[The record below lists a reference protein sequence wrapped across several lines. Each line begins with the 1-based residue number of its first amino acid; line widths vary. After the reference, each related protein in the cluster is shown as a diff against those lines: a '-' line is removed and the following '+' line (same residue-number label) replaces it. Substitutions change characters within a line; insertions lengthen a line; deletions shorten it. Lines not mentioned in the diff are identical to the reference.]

1 MARRRLDTF
10 SLSFLDIMSCGFG
23 AVVLFYMII
32 SATMAIRSDELNKA
46 LSERADRLRVEAAE
60 GEENLVELRNTME
73 ETERKTIEA
82 RGLARRIIK
91 LIEDKQTELADME
104 DDTLARQ
111 EHINK
116 LKADLKALEEDSKRL
131 SAASSQPD
139 ELGDR
144 LRRIQGDGDRQYLT
158 GVKVGGERVLILL
171 DASASMLDET
181 IVNII
186 RRRNMDDAQKV
197 RSPKWQ
203 RALRTTEWL
212 VAQLSPGARFQ
223 IVGFNETAASVV
235 SDSAGQWLEAAD
247 PDVVDEAIKGS
258 RQLVP
263 GGGTSLHNAF
273 SAVKTF
279 TPRPDNIFLITDGL
293 PTQGRDPPRGKT
305 VSGRTRLRHFNS
317 SLEELPA
324 GIPVNVILMP
334 IEGDAQ
340 AATEFWRLAQASQ
353 GSFLSPSR
361 DWP

>member
-32 SATMAIRSDELNKA
+32 SATMAIRSDELNKN
-46 LSERADRLRVEAAE
+46 LSERSEKLRIEASE
-60 GEENLVELRNTME
+60 GEENLVELRNTLE
-73 ETERKTIEA
+73 ETEKKIVEA
-82 RGLARRIIK
+82 RGLSRRIIE
-91 LIEDKQTELADME
+91 LIEDKQVELAEME
-104 DDTLARQ
+104 EDTLARQ

-131 SAASSQPD
+131 SAASSQPE

-158 GVKVGGERVLILL
+158 GVKVGGERVLVLL

-186 RRRNMDDAQKV
+186 RRRNMDDAQKI

-203 RALRTTEWL
+203 RALRTVEWL
-212 VAQLSPGARFQ
+212 VAQLPPGARFQ
-223 IVGFNETAASVV
+223 IVRFSQSASPVLP
-235 SDSAGQWLEAAD
+235 DSAETWLEAAD
-247 PDVVDEAIKGS
+247 PEVVDRVIQGS
-258 RQLVP
+258 RRLVP
-263 GGGTSLHNAF
+263 AGGTSLHNAF
-273 SAVKTF
+273 AAAKTL

-293 PTQGRDPPRGKT
+293 PTQGREPPRGRT
-305 VSGRTRLRHFNS
+305 VSGRARLRHFNN
-317 SLEELPA
+317 SLEELPT
-324 GIPVNVILMP
+324 GIPVNVVLMP

-340 AATEFWRLAQASQ
+340 AATEFWRLAQATQ
-353 GSFLSPSR
+353 GSFISPSR

>member
-32 SATMAIRSDELNKA
+32 SATMAIRSDELNKS
-46 LSERADRLRVEAAE
+46 LSERADRLRVEVSE
-60 GEENLVELRNTME
+60 GEENLVDLRNSLE

-82 RGLARRIIK
+82 RGLSRRIIE
-91 LIEDKQTELADME
+91 LIEQKQVELAEMDQ
-104 DDTLARQ
+104 DTQSRQ

-171 DASASMLDET
+171 DTSASMLDET

-186 RRRNMDDAQKV
+186 RRRNMEDAQKL

-203 RALRTTEWL
+203 RAIRTVEWL
-212 VAQLSPGARFQ
+212 VAQLPPSARFQ
-223 IVGFNETAASVV
+223 IIGFGQDANPVV
-235 SDSAGQWLEAAD
+235 AGSSERWLEAAN
-247 PDVVDEAIKGS
+247 PEAVDEAVKSS
-258 RQLVP
+258 RRVVP
-263 GGGTSLHNAF
+263 GGGTSLHKAF
-273 SAVKTF
+273 AAVKTLN
-279 TPRPDNIFLITDGL
+279 PRPDNIFLITDGL
-293 PTQGRDPPRGKT
+293 PTQGKEPPRGRT
-305 VSGRTRLRHFNS
+305 VSGRARLRHFNN

-324 GIPVNVILMP
+324 GIPVNVVLMP

-340 AATEFWRLAQASQ
+340 AATEFWRLAQATQ
-353 GSFLSPSR
+353 GSFISPSR

>member
-32 SATMAIRSDELNKA
+32 SATMAIRSDELNKS
-46 LSERADRLRVEAAE
+46 LSERADRLRVEVSE
-60 GEENLVELRNTME
+60 GEENLVDLRNSLE

-82 RGLARRIIK
+82 RGLSRRIIE
-91 LIEDKQTELADME
+91 LIEQKQVELAEME
-104 DDTLARQ
+104 QDTQSRQ

-171 DASASMLDET
+171 DTSASMLDET

-186 RRRNMDDAQKV
+186 RRRNMDDAQKL

-203 RALRTTEWL
+203 RAIRTVEWL
-212 VAQLSPGARFQ
+212 VAQLPPSARFQ
-223 IVGFNETAASVV
+223 IIGFGQDANPVV
-235 SDSAGQWLEAAD
+235 AGSSERWLEAAN
-247 PDVVDEAIKGS
+247 PEAVDEAIKS
-258 RQLVP
+258 ARRVVP
-263 GGGTSLHNAF
+263 GGGTSLHKAF
-273 SAVKTF
+273 AAVKALN
-279 TPRPDNIFLITDGL
+279 PRPDNIFLITDGL
-293 PTQGRDPPRGKT
+293 PTQGKEPPRGRT
-305 VSGRTRLRHFNS
+305 VSGRARLRHFNN

-324 GIPVNVILMP
+324 GIPVNVVLMP

-340 AATEFWRLAQASQ
+340 AATEFWRLAQATQ
-353 GSFLSPSR
+353 GSFISPSR